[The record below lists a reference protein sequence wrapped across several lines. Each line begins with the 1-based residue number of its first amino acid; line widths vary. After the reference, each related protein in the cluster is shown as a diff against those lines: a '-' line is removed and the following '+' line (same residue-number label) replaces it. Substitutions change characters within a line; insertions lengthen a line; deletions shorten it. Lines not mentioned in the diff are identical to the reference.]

1 MIVGQDENAYNG
13 SERGALFP
21 VQRGDRFM
29 ELTNTM
35 ANIMSLPDR
44 KADYDTACKNVLAEK
59 SILAWIMKCC
69 LDEYRDCSISDI
81 AEQFIEDGSM
91 QIGSAAVYR
100 DEPDK
105 E

>member
-1 MIVGQDENAYNG
+1 
-13 SERGALFP
+13 
-21 VQRGDRFM
+21 M